1 MSWLD
6 KPTYRDAEGS
16 QEPIEDPIEWHEGS
30 LEMVPRGLG
39 SAGLAFGELTGTI
52 TASTLEAF
60 GDDDAKE
67 YWDKVEQRKKW
78 REQLGENRRGFLPNI
93 GTELVKWG
101 SLVLTDPIVAV
112 STMFT
117 TEATDEIKKGR
128 TLSEANTLAA
138 IRAGSLYAGVK
149 MPAAL
154 APKYGLSATLGYGSA
169 ANIGLGMTSR
179 ALEGEAIGDEA
190 TPTLDPT
197 ALILDAVLGAGFGAR
212 EHWVNRKLI
221 DAALDA
227 RTTTKAQDSAPGI
240 PTNGEQLDMHMQAVA
255 DATKAT
261 ETGIDPDYS
270 RLDIGDVDPR
280 MAARMNNIIKSIDE
294 LSPLEREPIPESPF
308 TLEGYKK
315 LKSTDDG
322 RIINADEARYLDAEF
337 AAGKKAA
344 RVIHE
349 EASKLADEAFADRLK
364 TVREGKLPIAEFTA
378 GGAGSG
384 KTTALA
390 NAGVDTSK
398 ANLIYDATLKT
409 AKNAI
414 AKIEQ
419 ALSAGH
425 DVNVRYILADPE
437 AAWSRALIR
446 AQEQGREVPI
456 EVFEQTH
463 KGSLE
468 TIKKLALKYKDR
480 PDVEIKAYDNRG
492 KAEDIREIPLEELA
506 DIAYSTNR
514 QKLEGIANEL
524 YKQGKISD
532 TIYRR
537 SVGDAPP
544 SRGVSK
550 QSEQGVPGRAE
561 EGLPGVREEIPD
573 EITVVTQDG
582 ESVTGAE
589 YSKQLEAETKQ
600 IDDIIGK
607 IQSVT
612 ECLLRNAN
620 V

>member
-1 MSWLD
+1 MSWID
-6 KPTYRDAEGS
+6 KPSYRDAEGS
-16 QEPIEDPIEWHEGS
+16 QEAVEDPVEWYEGS
-30 LEMVPRGLG
+30 LEAVPRALG
-39 SAGLAFGELTGTI
+39 EAGLTLGELSAMA
-52 TASTLEAF
+52 TAGVLETL
-60 GDDDAKE
+60 GDEDADA
-67 YWDKVEQRKKW
+67 YWKKYEQRRDW
-78 REQLGENRRGFLPNI
+78 RKDLGENRRG
-93 GTELVKWG
+93 
-101 SLVLTDPIVAV
+101 IVANV
-112 STMFT
+112 VGGVAKYATLLATNKPAGVAAIFSS
-117 TEATDEIKKGR
+117 EAGEEISKGR
-128 TLSEANTLAA
+128 SLADAETLAA
-138 IRAGSLYAGVK
+138 IRAGTLYAG
-149 MPAAL
+149 ASITASL
-154 APKYGLSATLGYGSA
+154 APKYGLGATLGYGA
-169 ANIGLGMTSR
+169 GTNVGLGVASR
-179 ALEGEAIGDEA
+179 TLETQVIGDEA
-190 TPTLDPT
+190 GPIFDSTSI
-197 ALILDAVLGAGFGAR
+197 AIDAVLGSVFGTR
-212 EHWVNRKLI
+212 EYRFNKRMI

-227 RTTTKAQDSAPGI
+227 RATTKAQDSAPGR

-261 ETGIDPDYS
+261 ETGIAPDYS

-294 LSPLEREPIPESPF
+294 LSPIEPEKMGASPF
-308 TLEGYKK
+308 TLEAYKK
-315 LKSTDDG
+315 LKTTDEG
-322 RIINADEARYLDAEF
+322 RIINADEARYLDPEF
-337 AAGKKAA
+337 VAGKKAA

-349 EASKLADEAFADRLK
+349 EASKLADEVFADRLK

-384 KTTALA
+384 KTTALN

-398 ANLIYDATLKT
+398 ANLVYDATLKT
-409 AKNAI
+409 PKNAI

-419 ALSAGH
+419 ALKAGH
-425 DVNVRYILADPE
+425 DVNVKYILADPE
-437 AAWSRALIR
+437 AAWARALVR

-480 PDVEIKAYDNRG
+480 PDVEIKAYDNRD

-550 QSEQGVPGRAE
+550 QSEQGISGRSE
-561 EGLPGVREEIPD
+561 EGRPAVREEIPD

-582 ESVTGAE
+582 EAVTGAE
-589 YSKQLEAETKQ
+589 YAKQLEAETKQ

-607 IQSVT
+607 IQSGT